1 MPEKWDAYYAPYP
14 ECNLL
19 FRDGIL
25 EAAQTVP
32 ASPYTITFATAATT
46 SYQVGQ
52 NYDVT
57 VKTLPAEPRL
67 AQGTVQAKKKRI
79 VQVDAIVHET
89 QDMTINGKL
98 VSFRNLG
105 ASVLDTA
112 VQEFTGTKTVHGILG
127 FSGTGQITI
136 SQSVPLKMTLLGIE
150 YHMSVG
156 N

>member
-1 MPEKWDAYYAPYP
+1 MPKGLYA
-14 ECNLL
+14 N
-19 FRDGIL
+19 I
-25 EAAQTVP
+25 
-32 ASPYTITFATAATT
+32 
-46 SYQVGQ
+46 
-52 NYDVT
+52 
-57 VKTLPAEPRL
+57 
-67 AQGTVQAKKKRI
+67 QAKKKRI

-105 ASVLDTA
+105 TGVLDTA

>member
-1 MPEKWDAYYAPYP
+1 M
-14 ECNLL
+14 
-19 FRDGIL
+19 
-25 EAAQTVP
+25 
-32 ASPYTITFATAATT
+32 
-46 SYQVGQ
+46 
-52 NYDVT
+52 
-57 VKTLPAEPRL
+57 
-67 AQGTVQAKKKRI
+67 
-79 VQVDAIVHET
+79 HET

-105 ASVLDTA
+105 AGVLDTA